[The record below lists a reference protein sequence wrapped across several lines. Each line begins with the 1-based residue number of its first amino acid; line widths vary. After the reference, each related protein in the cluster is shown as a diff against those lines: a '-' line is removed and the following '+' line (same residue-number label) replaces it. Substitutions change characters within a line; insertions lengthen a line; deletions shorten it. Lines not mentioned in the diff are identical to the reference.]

1 MSLNYTVVRSVCT
14 LSRAQN
20 RAITIESA
28 PKSSKNLLSTDTR
41 STCMASASTSAKTL
55 SVLDSGRAPL
65 TCLVGDS
72 GRPIVNAS
80 RASCTMS
87 GGLRSSRQLTGA
99 DHVLAEY
106 VVPVQGL
113 YPVGVVDSVEI
124 ALAEVWGDGHRD
136 QVLGAMQAQPVHC
149 TTDHGA
155 RGAAEQESG
164 ACQSMAGTD
173 GV

>member
-1 MSLNYTVVRSVCT
+1 MSLIDTAGRSGRFLT
-14 LSRAQN
+14 RAQN

-28 PKSSKNLLSTDTR
+28 PKSSKKLLSTDTR

-55 SVLDSGRAPL
+55 SVRDSGRASL

-87 GGLRSSRQLTGA
+87 GGLRRSGQLTGA
-99 DHVLAEY
+99 DHVLAEH
-106 VVPVQGL
+106 VVPVQVL

-124 ALAEVWGDGHRD
+124 ALAEVWGDGHRGE
-136 QVLGAMQAQPVHC
+136 VLRAMQAQPVQR

-155 RGAAEQESG
+155 RGAAE
-164 ACQSMAGTD
+164 
-173 GV
+173 